1 MMERKIL
8 SEASLLE
15 AVSELTARDP
25 DLAGVVARY
34 GPPPLWARP
43 PGFPT
48 LIHIIL
54 EQQVSLASAL
64 AAFER
69 LKVAAAPLSPETFL
83 TLDDE
88 TLLAVGFSRQKARYG
103 RILAAAVL
111 SGELDLPALEAMDD
125 DGIRAALCRITGIG
139 PWTAEIYLLM
149 VLLRPD
155 AWPRSDLALATA
167 ARRVKGLPG
176 APGPSELEQLGEL
189 WHPYRAAAA
198 RLLWHDYLSQPRKAR
213 MKEEG

>member
-1 MMERKIL
+1 VTIERTNL

-15 AVSELTARDP
+15 AVTELAARDP
-25 DLAGVVARY
+25 DLAGVLARY

-69 LKVAAAPLSPETFL
+69 LKVAAAPLSPATFL
-83 TLDDE
+83 TLDDA

-103 RILAAAVL
+103 RILSSALLA
-111 SGELDLPALEAMDD
+111 GELDLAALETMEDNAV
-125 DGIRAALCRITGIG
+125 RKELCKIKGIG

-155 AWPRSDLALATA
+155 AWPHSDLALATA

-176 APGPSELEQLGEL
+176 VPGPLELERLGEQ
-189 WHPYRAAAA
+189 WRPWRAAAA
-198 RLLWHDYLSQPRKAR
+198 RLLWHDYLSRGKS
-213 MKEEG
+213 KDEG